1 MNNLLVRSLTGLVF
15 VLVMMFCIAFNQYT
29 FLAIILVILIG
40 SLNEFWNI
48 TQPKREVAGSFLTS
62 KGWLIF
68 ISVVVYLIAYLL
80 VTPPV
85 RALPDPSGPK
95 LKALFDVL
103 LMQRDATLA
112 LAVLI
117 PALLFKLFA
126 AELFSKRENPFSNIG
141 WNSLMVIYILVPLIM
156 ATNIYFARGGYFLL
170 AIMWL
175 IWFNDS
181 AAYAFGSLLGRH
193 KLFPRISPQKSIEG
207 FVGGLAFV
215 MAVAWFIPQIAAAL
229 ASSQTEWVSKQL
241 AVQLN
246 AFGRVEWMILAFVL
260 VLAAT
265 FGDLAESMLKRS
277 LQIKDSGSIMPGHG
291 GFLDRF
297 DAFLFAM
304 PFLMLWLWIFAQVSN
319 LMLLIEFVSH

>member
-1 MNNLLVRSLTGLVF
+1 MNNLFVRSLTGLVF
-15 VLVMMFCIAFNQYT
+15 VLVMMGCIAFNQYT
-29 FLAIILVILIG
+29 FLAIMLVILVG

-48 TQPKREVAGSFLTS
+48 TLPKRETANSFLTS

-95 LKALFDVL
+95 LKALVDVL
-103 LMQRDATLA
+103 LMQRDASLA
-112 LAVLI
+112 LAILI

-126 AELFSKRENPFSNIG
+126 AELFSKRENPFANIG
-141 WNSLMVIYILVPLIM
+141 WNSLMVVYVLVPVIM
-156 ATNIYFARGGYFLL
+156 ATNIYFSKGGYFLL
-170 AIMWL
+170 AILWL

-181 AAYAFGSLLGRH
+181 GAYVFGSVLGRH

-207 FVGGLAFV
+207 FIGGLAFV
-215 MAVAWFIPQIAAAL
+215 MAVAWFIPQLAAKL
-229 ASSQTEWVSKQL
+229 ATSKTEWVAKEL
-241 AVQLN
+241 AVQLG
-246 AFGRVEWMILAFVL
+246 ALGRVEWMILAFIL
-260 VLAAT
+260 VLSAT
-265 FGDLAESMLKRS
+265 FGDLVESMLKRS

-304 PFLMLWLWIFAQVSN
+304 PFVMLWLWIFAQVSN

>member
-15 VLVMMFCIAFNQYT
+15 VLVMMACIAFNQYT
-29 FLAIILVILIG
+29 FLAIMLVLLVG
-40 SLNEFWNI
+40 SLNEFYNI
-48 TQPKREVAGSFLTS
+48 TLPKREPATSFLTS
-62 KGWLIF
+62 KGWLLF

-112 LAVLI
+112 LAVLV

-126 AELFSKRENPFSNIG
+126 AELFSKRENPFVNIG
-141 WNSLMVIYILVPLIM
+141 WNSLMIVYVLVPVIM
-156 ATNIYFARGGYFLL
+156 ATNIYFSRGGYFLL
-170 AIMWL
+170 AILWL
-175 IWFNDS
+175 IWINDS

-207 FVGGLAFV
+207 FVGGLVFV
-215 MAVAWFIPQIAAAL
+215 MGVAWFIPQLAASL
-229 ASSQTEWVSKQL
+229 ANSQTEWVAKEL
-241 AVQLN
+241 AVQLGY
-246 AFGRVEWMILAFVL
+246 FGRVEWMIIAFVL
-260 VLAAT
+260 VLSAT
-265 FGDLAESMLKRS
+265 FGDLVESMLKRS

-304 PFLMLWLWIFAQVSN
+304 PFVVLWLWIFAQASN